1 MSETKIKPR
10 ITFGACGCDGARIA
24 GTARAST
31 RTCEHRPS
39 GAGASL
45 AASSSADMRSPL
57 AVLVAR
63 VAVRSTADW
72 GYGRFGEDRGV
83 GNVVASA
90 RPSMACGARLRP
102 RDGRGIGATRAV
114 RGRMQMALACPFD
127 LLVRREQIWACTT
140 VATPRCAVHARVV
153 GLRRRARF
161 AGVCAVRRLR
171 SICGRLAATFTCG
184 TSSCPLA
191 MSDCGR
197 RVGIDE
203 DLRALA
209 LASTL
214 VYCATLAA
222 TITEFVVSY
231 IFHLASYTSYIP
243 VSPHE
248 EVRMT
253 ARARHFGSLPM
264 VEVRVPLLN
273 GAFRNDDANGHM
285 CVYVCMF
292 LCLCLCVGV

>member
-63 VAVRSTADW
+63 VAVRSKADW

-127 LLVRREQIWACTT
+127 VLVRREQIWACTT

-153 GLRRRARF
+153 GLRRRCIRTMTRIAAPQGRRNPGITTGAHSSLGNGACWITHWSCF
-161 AGVCAVRRLR
+161 LWAGESALAVAANDVFQGHTIINTNKHIMSAKHARRLK
-171 SICGRLAATFTCG
+171 
-184 TSSCPLA
+184 
-191 MSDCGR
+191 
-197 RVGIDE
+197 V
-203 DLRALA
+203 
-209 LASTL
+209 
-214 VYCATLAA
+214 
-222 TITEFVVSY
+222 
-231 IFHLASYTSYIP
+231 
-243 VSPHE
+243 
-248 EVRMT
+248 
-253 ARARHFGSLPM
+253 HFKQ
-264 VEVRVPLLN
+264 E
-273 GAFRNDDANGHM
+273 
-285 CVYVCMF
+285 
-292 LCLCLCVGV
+292 

>member
-114 RGRMQMALACPFD
+114 RGRMQMALACPLD
-127 LLVRREQIWACTT
+127 HVAAEGSALGLHHGRNTPMCSPRASRGIAAPRAVRGRMRGSSAS
-140 VATPRCAVHARVV
+140 VHLRAVGGHVHVWHQFVSHCHV
-153 GLRRRARF
+153 GLRAPSRHRR
-161 AGVCAVRRLR
+161 G
-171 SICGRLAATFTCG
+171 
-184 TSSCPLA
+184 
-191 MSDCGR
+191 
-197 RVGIDE
+197 
-203 DLRALA
+203 
-209 LASTL
+209 LASTGAGIDVGL
-214 VYCATLAA
+214 L
-222 TITEFVVSY
+222 
-231 IFHLASYTSYIP
+231 
-243 VSPHE
+243 
-248 EVRMT
+248 RN
-253 ARARHFGSLPM
+253 FGSNDHR
-264 VEVRVPLLN
+264 VRGILY
-273 GAFRNDDANGHM
+273 FS
-285 CVYVCMF
+285 F
-292 LCLCLCVGV
+292 S